1 MGGLGAMLGLF
12 FAIFRIFS
20 GFLGCLHSCWFLI
33 DFFGFLLDFGG
44 FGEGLGKI
52 LGRFFDD
59 FLNYLGK

>member
-1 MGGLGAMLGLF
+1 MSSLMLVF
-12 FAIFRIFS
+12 F
-20 GFLGCLHSCWFLI
+20 I

>member
-1 MGGLGAMLGLF
+1 MLGLF

-20 GFLGCLHSCWFLI
+20 GFLGCLRSCGFFFI